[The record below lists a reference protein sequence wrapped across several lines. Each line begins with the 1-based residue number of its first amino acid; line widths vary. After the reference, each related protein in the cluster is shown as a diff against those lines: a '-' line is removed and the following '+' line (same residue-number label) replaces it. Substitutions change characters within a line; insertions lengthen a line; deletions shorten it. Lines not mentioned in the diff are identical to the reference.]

1 MGWLEDGI
9 YREKGERF
17 VSIFIRF
24 CAGPFNIMAW
34 RGNLFHCTVCCSSP
48 AIIHNNNKVFS
59 VSPPAPRARQQQPN
73 SQPRGKFNI
82 GHYRTAS
89 LSRAL
94 VRSLA
99 CWHIKTSAR
108 RTAADGYRFY
118 QTTVKHGRRHRG
130 FELLPGVIWIL
141 QPRAIIAIEGERFKN
156 VCRHRRVLSALAEL
170 FIVINSL
177 ITLWRDAKRS
187 RRKFIPLFYCSVG
200 KFIIQRRVTALVVL
214 SRSARLGVGV
224 SVLPASAFLSCY
236 WRCIVQFHCPLWC
249 VHILL
254 IDDKDFE
261 YIRMILNFSLTHY
274 EANCVKYTLLKI
286 SVRRSI
292 LSKLSQ
298 KVNKTI

>member
-1 MGWLEDGI
+1 MGWLRWRTEFI
-9 YREKGERF
+9 ERKERF

-34 RGNLFHCTVCCSSP
+34 RGNLFHCTVCCCCSS

-89 LSRAL
+89 LSLA
-94 VRSLA
+94 RSLA
-99 CWHIKTSAR
+99 RWHIKTSAR

-141 QPRAIIAIEGERFKN
+141 QPLAIIAIEGERFKN
-156 VCRHRRVLSALAEL
+156 VYRRRCRHRRVLSALAEL

-177 ITLWRDAKRS
+177 ITLCVMRNAAGENSSLFFWCCWKIHHSTPSHGARRPFTQRS
-187 RRKFIPLFYCSVG
+187 SGWLCAGAHPSACS
-200 KFIIQRRVTALVVL
+200 F
-214 SRSARLGVGV
+214 
-224 SVLPASAFLSCY
+224 FCC
-236 WRCIVQFHCPLWC
+236 WRCIVKCHCPLWC
-249 VHILL
+249 AYFF
-254 IDDKDFE
+254 IDDKGMNNYNIFLLF
-261 YIRMILNFSLTHY
+261 IWQKTWFNLNLQF
-274 EANCVKYTLLKI
+274 V
-286 SVRRSI
+286 
-292 LSKLSQ
+292 
-298 KVNKTI
+298 